1 MRTAAQSRTSPAIA
15 GSPGDKQTS
24 SPARNPIC
32 CRRTRRRSEIAWRC
46 LANTLEI
53 YDCQPQDVYN
63 VHLGQQGRNIRWSRA
78 LRTRRCCCA
87 DSAPPSCDRQHLSY
101 GGCLEVKREYCQ
113 NCSALCCV
121 RQLCTTLCTQI
132 WAVLKFTF
140 SYRVRLVLCVFKAN
154 A

>member
-1 MRTAAQSRTSPAIA
+1 VTASYLVILLEGAITVRRRIA
-15 GSPGDKQTS
+15 AADFHRRCAPRRSGALCRLSSVHPEINKLNS

-87 DSAPPSCDRQHLSY
+87 DSAPPPLSCDRQHLSY
-101 GGCLEVKREYCQ
+101 GGY
-113 NCSALCCV
+113 
-121 RQLCTTLCTQI
+121 
-132 WAVLKFTF
+132 
-140 SYRVRLVLCVFKAN
+140 YYYY
-154 A
+154 